1 MHDCADW
8 RCPCQNERQHTWREL
23 RRDIDNFIAFK
34 RRLGFVYKGGEAS
47 LRRFQ
52 RFVEPFLRS
61 RRGPLSLKTI
71 TDRFIAEGG
80 KLSCRMF
87 CVDVARVRHLCLYR
101 RRLDPQAYAPD
112 SLTLPQVKFLP
123 YLLTKAEVRK
133 TLIAARRYSGPGPR
147 CSGET
152 AYLLVLICYCTG
164 LRIGEAT
171 RLQLD
176 AVDTDACTFCIRDSK
191 RKTRIAPF
199 GHDLSQEIKRY
210 MRKRIL
216 LVHPRS
222 GAKELLLGLDGRPLG
237 YWRANQVLTVIWR
250 QLGLKPPSGHGGV
263 RPTDLRHAFARE
275 RLAAWYRKGADL
287 NAQLPW
293 LSAYMGHTNL
303 LGTEIYLHTT
313 PELMRTASRLFERR
327 FRQAGSL

>member
-171 RLQLD
+171 RL
-176 AVDTDACTFCIRDSK
+176 
-191 RKTRIAPF
+191 
-199 GHDLSQEIKRY
+199 LSQEIKRY